1 MQRVACWVS
10 MFIVVVWGLVAVVDR
25 NWVSL
30 LAWTCFVA
38 AVLAVV
44 AWDRKRVAHGKDH
57 S

>member
-1 MQRVACWVS
+1 
-10 MFIVVVWGLVAVVDR
+10 MFILVAWGVVAVVDR

-44 AWDRKRVAHGKDH
+44 VWDRKRVTHGKDH
-57 S
+57 